1 MQITEIRTDETL
13 RELRAHGTPEFPFEY
28 YYDDFN
34 KFSGQSIAWHWHR
47 EFEFVAVDAGPIDC
61 LIGAERL
68 RMEIGSGLFINS
80 GAIHRFESTA
90 QGRMPNILFAPEFL
104 AERDSLVFRQHILPV
119 LNAGCRFIP
128 LTRGTDAGDAVLHR
142 LRRIFETAQSDSP
155 LRTLDLK
162 AESCALWTALA
173 AHAGERFCETRSA
186 ENAVLQS
193 RLQSMIRFIETHYPE
208 RIALADIAGAAGVSK
223 SEALRCFHAGIQT
236 SPVRFLTDYRLA
248 RGKALLLKTKDTVTA
263 VALSV
268 GFESGGYFSR
278 MFHRAFGMTPKA
290 FRAAASGTREK

>member
-47 EFEFVAVDAGPIDC
+47 EF
-61 LIGAERL
+61 
-68 RMEIGSGLFINS
+68 NS

-162 AESCALWTALA
+162 AESCALWSALA

-268 GFESGGYFSR
+268 GFESGGYFTR